1 MEERR
6 RQALEEYKKNKDA
19 KRRLVTNTLHHSLR
33 QGAEVNSSPDRLF
46 HSAPAGGRETTPQ
59 YTPTRPAKKSS
70 LEKKNTAKTYAEV
83 TTTNVE
89 KEGVDKKS
97 RPEPVNPE
105 RDNMQKKVVAEL
117 ATSLVNKKPQQQQK
131 RVAAPTVG
139 TANAGG
145 GGVGGGKEKVMRSGS
160 VGNNLAGPTSAMGGT
175 QTSQGVGSKF
185 QHIPTV
191 DSEWTEFTGVTPKG
205 SQIVGSTSVANGG
218 GPVAG
223 STTGGGYSSVSG
235 TSANSTTRVDITE
248 FDPIHKS

>member
-1 MEERR
+1 M
-6 RQALEEYKKNKDA
+6 
-19 KRRLVTNTLHHSLR
+19 
-33 QGAEVNSSPDRLF
+33 
-46 HSAPAGGRETTPQ
+46 
-59 YTPTRPAKKSS
+59 
-70 LEKKNTAKTYAEV
+70 
-83 TTTNVE
+83 
-89 KEGVDKKS
+89 DKKS

-117 ATSLVNKKPQQQQK
+117 ATSLVNRKPQQQQK

-145 GGVGGGKEKVMRSGS
+145 GGVGGGKEKVMRAGS

-191 DSEWTEFTGVTPKG
+191 ESEWTEFTGVTPKG

-223 STTGGGYSSVSG
+223 STTGGGGGGYSSVSG

>member
-1 MEERR
+1 M
-6 RQALEEYKKNKDA
+6 
-19 KRRLVTNTLHHSLR
+19 
-33 QGAEVNSSPDRLF
+33 
-46 HSAPAGGRETTPQ
+46 
-59 YTPTRPAKKSS
+59 
-70 LEKKNTAKTYAEV
+70 
-83 TTTNVE
+83 
-89 KEGVDKKS
+89 DKKS

-117 ATSLVNKKPQQQQK
+117 ATSLVNRKPQQQQK

-145 GGVGGGKEKVMRSGS
+145 GGVGGGKEVMRSGS

-191 DSEWTEFTGVTPKG
+191 DSEWTEFTGVTPKS

-223 STTGGGYSSVSG
+223 STTGGGGGGYSSVSG
-235 TSANSTTRVDITE
+235 TSANSTTRVS
-248 FDPIHKS
+248 DPIH